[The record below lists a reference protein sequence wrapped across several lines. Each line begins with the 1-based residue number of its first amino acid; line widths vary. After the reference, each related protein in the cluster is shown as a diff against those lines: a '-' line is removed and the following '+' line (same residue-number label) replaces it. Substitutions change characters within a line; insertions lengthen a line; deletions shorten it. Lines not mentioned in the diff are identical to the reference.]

1 MSQKNFKDIFNMQ
14 DNKEK
19 FSLPSSFEEFRGA
32 RREGFIK
39 MKKLKES
46 GARVVGI
53 YCTYTPFE
61 IIYAAGLVP
70 VSLCS
75 SSDDATRHAEVDLPK
90 NLCPLIKASYGVA
103 LKDACPY
110 FYFADLIVG
119 ETTCDGKK
127 KMYELMNNI
136 KDIYVLHLPQK
147 NDEASFKLWLSELHK
162 FKAELE
168 RRFDISITDEKLRE
182 AIRMGN
188 EERCNLRRFFELGRL
203 NPLPLSGADMSA
215 IQEGFSFNFER
226 EKRNIELKNKT
237 AEIYARWERE
247 LKGKKSTRP
256 RILITGCPIIGVREK
271 ILRCIE
277 KSGADIVVYE
287 NCSGVREKMELIDEN
302 TGPMEAIAKKY
313 LGISCSVMSPNP
325 KRFSELG
332 SLIDEYEV
340 DGVIEVVLQAC
351 HTFAIEATSV
361 QKFVTKEKNVPYMYI
376 ESDYSMNDSGQVSTR
391 IEAFMEII

>member
-1 MSQKNFKDIFNMQ
+1 MRKNE
-14 DNKEK
+14 EK
-19 FSLPSSFEEFRGA
+19 FKLPAFFEELTGA
-32 RREGFIK
+32 RREGFIR
-39 MKKLKES
+39 MKNLKES
-46 GARVVGI
+46 GARVVGV
-53 YCTYTPFE
+53 YCTYTPLE
-61 IIYAAGLVP
+61 IIYAAHLVP

-75 SSDDATRHAEVDLPK
+75 SSNDATRHAEVDLPK

-103 LKDACPY
+103 LTDTCPY

-127 KMYELMNNI
+127 KMYELMNKI

-147 NDEASFKLWLSELHK
+147 YDEASFKLWLYELHK
-162 FKAELE
+162 FKEELE
-168 RRFDISITDEKLRE
+168 RRFDVNITEENLRR
-182 AIRMGN
+182 AIKIGN
-188 EERCNLRRFFELGRL
+188 EERCNLRKFFELGRL

-226 EKRNIELKNKT
+226 EKRNVDLKNKT
-237 AEIYARWERE
+237 AEIYAKWEKE
-247 LKGKKSTRP
+247 LKGKKSKRS

-277 KSGADIVVYE
+277 KAGADIVVYE
-287 NCSGVREKMELIDEN
+287 NCSGIREKMELIDEN
-302 TGPMEAIAKKY
+302 IEPMEAIAKKY
-313 LGISCSVMSPNP
+313 LGICCSVMSPNP
-325 KRFSELG
+325 KRFLELG

-340 DGVIEVVLQAC
+340 DGVIEIVLQAC

-361 QKFVTKEKNVPYMYI
+361 QKFVTKEKNIPYMYI